1 VCEANVYLI
10 DKDGRET
17 LVLDSVDKVIPLKDE
32 ISMENIYNERKTIRA
47 KIKEMILV
55 EHRIILENI
64 D

>member
-1 VCEANVYLI
+1 MCEANVYLI